1 MNRKVEVTLL
11 MLQLQVG
18 LIGIEQVSTW
28 LEKELMTCDESD
40 TVFQHI
46 ASAVSIKEHDEMVQ
60 ALKEFSLDF
69 DAKIEAELINLILK
83 LAQSNEER
91 VVKVAHCLE
100 HFEHIDVST
109 FVDRAA
115 YFKCSIE
122 DIEADVYGNIVLL
135 KEELVEYL
143 KSKN

>member
-1 MNRKVEVTLL
+1 M
-11 MLQLQVG
+11 
-18 LIGIEQVSTW
+18 
-28 LEKELMTCDESD
+28 
-40 TVFQHI
+40 
-46 ASAVSIKEHDEMVQ
+46 
-60 ALKEFSLDF
+60 KEFSLDF